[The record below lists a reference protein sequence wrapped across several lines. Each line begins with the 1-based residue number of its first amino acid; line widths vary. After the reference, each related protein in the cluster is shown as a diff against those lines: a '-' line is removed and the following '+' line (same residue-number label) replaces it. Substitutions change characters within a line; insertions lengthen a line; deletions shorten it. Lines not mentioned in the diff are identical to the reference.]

1 MDYRYAMKII
11 RVFTA
16 CIVFLLCAGVSLV
29 HGEPSDRERI
39 PVVVSI
45 YPLKDMVQQVGGD
58 RVRVDF
64 IVPPGASPHTFEP
77 KPSDM
82 MKIHNAK
89 LFVIVGAGLEF
100 WAGKAVRSAGDSRL
114 KVLTLSDGLPLLN
127 GTDAHDEVHRSRGGS
142 ADPHVWLDPLLA
154 KEMVNSIA
162 GALIELDP
170 SRERYF
176 RENAER
182 FRAEIDRLD
191 AFIAAKIRT
200 FRIKDYVTFHS
211 AWNYFSRRYGLR
223 VLGVIEESPGKEPS
237 PRHIAQLVNDVKRTG
252 TRVVFAEPQFSPKIA
267 EVIAR
272 EAGVKVLFLDPNGG
286 PGLHGRESYVGLMRY
301 NLSVLEEAMK

>member
-1 MDYRYAMKII
+1 MDYRYAMNII
-11 RVFTA
+11 RVFTT
-16 CIVFLLCAGVSLV
+16 CVVLLLCAGVSSV
-29 HGEPSDRERI
+29 HGGPSDRERV

-82 MKIHNAK
+82 VKVHNAK

-100 WAGKAVRSAGDSRL
+100 WAEKAIRSAGDGRL
-114 KVLTLSDGLPLLN
+114 KVLTLSNGLPLLY
-127 GTDAHDEVHRSRGGS
+127 GTDQHDEDLRSRARS
-142 ADPHVWLDPLLA
+142 ADPHVWLDPQLA
-154 KEMVNSIA
+154 KEMVTSIA

-170 SRERYF
+170 PSERYF

-191 AFIAAKIRT
+191 AFIAAKVRT
-200 FRIKDYVTFHS
+200 FSIKDYVTFHP

-237 PRHIAQLVNDVKRTG
+237 PRHIARLVSEVKRTG
-252 TRVVFAEPQFSPKIA
+252 ARVVFAEPQFSPKIA

-272 EAGVKVLFLDPNGG
+272 EAGVRVLFLDPNGG
-286 PGLHGRESYVGLMRY
+286 PGLRGRESYVGLMRY